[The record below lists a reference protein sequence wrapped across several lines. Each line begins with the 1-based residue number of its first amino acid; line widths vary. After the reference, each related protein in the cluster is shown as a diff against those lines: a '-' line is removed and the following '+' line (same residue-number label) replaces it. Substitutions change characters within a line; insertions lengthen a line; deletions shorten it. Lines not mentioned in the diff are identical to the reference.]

1 MHRSKLPYF
10 FLALSAILAIGA
22 LVLLFVRPGT
32 PAPVLQQPTV
42 EPVKPELPPKVELP
56 PPVANLGEMPAP
68 EKAED
73 VFKNLGVGVEDVNPA
88 DLVARIA
95 KAIEAGDLA
104 TAAKLIGKTALD
116 PQTLERLKGLA
127 SAQALKLRQPGGVR
141 EVGELELNALA
152 RWSLELDGPEAGRD
166 RIFLDLRRKKG
177 GGWSVEKITLPPS
190 ADEPIPKAI
199 LADSL
204 GTADAFLQAV
214 LKQDFMFARAFVDPA
229 TVSDAKIAGLCILF
243 EEGGYRLRPS
253 KPLRAMFQKQDTVGY
268 LAIVETNDAAQ
279 SAQFSIS
286 LRQPPAPSNWLVSE
300 INLDQLLADYARR
313 VAGGDVYYSPLV
325 KNPQGGDTLALYF
338 EFDEDDISP
347 RTRRQLE
354 IVTMILKSDPG
365 KKITLSGHTDA
376 LGTEDYN
383 NKLSSRRAG
392 VVRDYLVKAGVTEAQ
407 IITVGKGAS
416 QPRRPNMTETGEDD
430 PEGRRANRRT
440 EIYLDF

>member
-32 PAPVLQQPTV
+32 PAPVLQQPPV
-42 EPVKPELPPKVELP
+42 EPAKPELPPKVELP

-199 LADSL
+199 LAD
-204 GTADAFLQAV
+204 
-214 LKQDFMFARAFVDPA
+214 
-229 TVSDAKIAGLCILF
+229 
-243 EEGGYRLRPS
+243 
-253 KPLRAMFQKQDTVGY
+253 
-268 LAIVETNDAAQ
+268 
-279 SAQFSIS
+279 
-286 LRQPPAPSNWLVSE
+286 
-300 INLDQLLADYARR
+300 
-313 VAGGDVYYSPLV
+313 
-325 KNPQGGDTLALYF
+325 
-338 EFDEDDISP
+338 
-347 RTRRQLE
+347 
-354 IVTMILKSDPG
+354 
-365 KKITLSGHTDA
+365 
-376 LGTEDYN
+376 
-383 NKLSSRRAG
+383 
-392 VVRDYLVKAGVTEAQ
+392 
-407 IITVGKGAS
+407 
-416 QPRRPNMTETGEDD
+416 
-430 PEGRRANRRT
+430 
-440 EIYLDF
+440 